1 MWAGV
6 LLAGEGHKIIIWTN
20 LIKKA
25 HAIIELRGPK
35 SEKLRYGY
43 QLYRSFKQLQWNWEA
58 THKFCFDKSCG
69 YLLGGAD
76 IVIFNPNGIL
86 VMDMKEF
93 FRW

>member
-35 SEKLRYGY
+35 SEKLRDGY
-43 QLYRSFKQLQWNWEA
+43 RLYRSFKQLQWNWEA

-69 YLLGGAD
+69 YLSGGAD

-93 FRW
+93 FR